1 MKTTYEH
8 YGSHCIIRETIICEE
23 NVIIVITRC
32 VGGDTP
38 EQATNVE
45 VKQFPSAPD
54 ARRDAEQIYHKDF
67 AYKHDAKRNL
77 DELEELV

>member
-23 NVIIVITRC
+23 NVVIIITRC

-54 ARRDAEQIYHKDF
+54 AQRECRKLCKEKNP
-67 AYKHDAKRNL
+67 KRKF
-77 DELEELV
+77 

>member
-8 YGSHCIIRETIICEE
+8 YGSHCIISETIICEE
-23 NVIIVITRC
+23 NVVIVITRY

-45 VKQFPSAPD
+45 VKQFPSMSD
-54 ARRDAEQIYHKDF
+54 ARSEYYELCKE
-67 AYKHDAKRNL
+67 KNPKRR
-77 DELEELV
+77 